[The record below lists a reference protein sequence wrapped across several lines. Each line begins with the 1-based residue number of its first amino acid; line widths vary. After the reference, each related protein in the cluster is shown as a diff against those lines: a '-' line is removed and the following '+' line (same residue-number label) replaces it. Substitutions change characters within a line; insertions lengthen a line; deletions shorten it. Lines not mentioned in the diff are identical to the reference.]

1 MSLGSSS
8 FPILTTQQTEE
19 EEKTRENG
27 ENGGK
32 VERLIMW
39 GQEKSLGFSV

>member
-8 FPILTTQQTEE
+8 LPILTTQTEE
-19 EEKTRENG
+19 EEKTREIG